1 MARAYTIGF
10 NYRNKCHLAMLS
22 IQQKEAENVPLVVE
36 VFDKNFCKKTIPDGR
51 ILFYLKDGIL
61 VPVDMK
67 SGAEELVTCISNSVL
82 GHIKVLGN
90 LT

>member
-1 MARAYTIGF
+1 
-10 NYRNKCHLAMLS
+10 MLS

-67 SGAEELVTCISNSVL
+67 SGAEELVSRISNSVL